1 MGTKYLILMGPFFQL
16 IIYKCL
22 AEVEIKRK
30 TNGDR
35 HGKSSPA
42 PECMV
47 LPPGELN
54 GIIPEPLPIYTE
66 SFMAISVNVFL
77 SMLRVNKDTRATKK
91 TLLYNTVII
100 NYFNY

>member
-1 MGTKYLILMGPFFQL
+1 M
-16 IIYKCL
+16 
-22 AEVEIKRK
+22 
-30 TNGDR
+30 
-35 HGKSSPA
+35 
-42 PECMV
+42 

-100 NYFNY
+100 NYYKLLIVNLPYIVITDSKLTPTV